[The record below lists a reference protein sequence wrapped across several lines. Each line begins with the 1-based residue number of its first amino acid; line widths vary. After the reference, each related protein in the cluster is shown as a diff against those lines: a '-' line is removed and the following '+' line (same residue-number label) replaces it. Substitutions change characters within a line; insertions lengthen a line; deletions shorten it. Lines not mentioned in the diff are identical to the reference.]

1 MTIIAVVYRI
11 ALHIALLLADHRCT
25 RIIRLADIQCDGMVD
40 ISILTY
46 VIVYGLYRILILIIQ
61 NLHLIGIHQT
71 DNTGQHELHL
81 GTIVFISKKCPVGSI
96 ISVGI
101 SAITGTYLGIT
112 GVFSGI

>member
-61 NLHLIGIHQT
+61 NLHLIGIHLNLIGDRWT
-71 DNTGQHELHL
+71 LLILHAVREGRRTYKDL
-81 GTIVFISKKCPVGSI
+81 QEGLE
-96 ISVGI
+96 GI
-101 SAITGTYLGIT
+101 P
-112 GVFSGI
+112 